1 MNANHSD
8 AGHAT
13 GKSKRIVAVAAV
25 LLLLVLVVSL
35 GASGAFA
42 SLKDTTS
49 PVTVDFVPVKVSCVV
64 NGDYSVKNSGDIPA
78 LIRVK
83 LICNWVDAEGNV
95 VADAGALP
103 VPAVNEDWQQLNGF
117 LYYRHLVAAGEV
129 TVPVIA
135 APAGSGAPEGLHL
148 QTVIL
153 AEAIQAEPDGLAA
166 REAWNVRL
174 DDGSWKAQKPA
185 A

>member
-8 AGHAT
+8 AGHAA

-49 PVTVDFVPVKVSCVV
+49 PVTVDFVPVKVNCVV
-64 NGDYSVKNSGDIPA
+64 NGDYSVKNSGDIAA

-83 LICNWVDAEGNV
+83 LIFNWVDAEGNI
-95 VADAGALP
+95 VADESALP
-103 VPAVNEDWQQLNGF
+103 APTVNEDWQQLDGY
-117 LYYRHLVAAGEV
+117 LYYRSVVAAGEV
-129 TVPVIA
+129 TVPVIT
-135 APAGSGAPEGLHL
+135 APDGANAPEGLHL

-153 AEAIQAEPDGLAA
+153 AEAIQAEPDGRAA
-166 REAWNVRL
+166 LEAWNAGLSEGR
-174 DDGSWKAQKPA
+174 WKAQKPA